1 MAVKGRLNLNNLVTL
16 SLFLVT
22 ITTAPLFAFDPVN
35 VPRFSLL
42 VIFGML
48 IGFQIY
54 LNRKTLR
61 FNQHNLIILLLL
73 IFIIFIIIS
82 MLASQMPWPE
92 RIYGVEGRN
101 LGSLTYFLLVFV
113 LLGTTLSEI
122 KSIGPKLVSILNFTG
137 IFNAIYG
144 LIQMLG
150 LDPFDW
156 INPYSPVF
164 GFFGNPNFFASFIG
178 IASSGAINKVL
189 DVKTKAIHKLGWT
202 LIIFLYILVIT
213 GSKSQQGILV
223 LISVSVVSLGF
234 WFKTHA
240 KYSKYLVGYT
250 FVIGLGFIAGLL
262 DILQKAPWPSFL
274 YKQSV
279 TFRGDYWQAGTHM
292 ALENPITGVGLDG
305 FRDNYR
311 STLTFERAARLGAG
325 EAVDSAH
332 NIFID
337 LAAGGGIFLLF
348 AYLLILLLALVK
360 VLSQFKTLTEFDA
373 TYTVLV
379 GAWVGYLLQSVISIN
394 QIGLAIWGWCLTG
407 FLIAD
412 YSKIEEN
419 AKKPFN
425 KFKIRD
431 KILFLIILFI
441 AIGVVRPLFLN
452 DIEYRAAV
460 KSGDITRIENVS
472 REFPQ
477 QVGKYIYIAQL
488 FESNGFSD
496 RSIIIAREAVKVN
509 PRNYEAWQALLSM
522 SKSTEIEKEN
532 ARVMLKQLNPNL
544 QTAN

>member
-1 MAVKGRLNLNNLVTL
+1 MAIKERFNLNNLVTFCL
-16 SLFLVT
+16 LLVT
-22 ITTAPLFAFDPVN
+22 ITTTPIFSFDPIN

-48 IGFQIY
+48 ICFQIY
-54 LNRKTLR
+54 FNRKTIR
-61 FNQHNLIILLLL
+61 SNRYKLIILLL
-73 IFIIFIIIS
+73 IFFGTFIIIS
-82 MLASQMPWPE
+82 MLTSQMPWPE

-101 LGSLTYFLLVFV
+101 LGSLTYFMLAFI
-113 LLGTTLSEI
+113 LLGTVLSDI
-122 KSIGPKLVSILNFTG
+122 KSIGPKLVSILNFSG
-137 IFNAIYG
+137 IVSALYG
-144 LIQMLG
+144 LIQLLG

-189 DVKTKAIHKLGWT
+189 DAKTRAIHKLGWT

-223 LISVSVVSLGF
+223 LISASVISFVF
-234 WFKTHA
+234 WLKTHA

-250 FVIGLGFIAGLL
+250 FVIGMGFTAGLL

-279 TFRGDYWQAGTHM
+279 TFRGDYWQAGSQM

-311 STLTFERAARLGAG
+311 STLSSERAARLGAG

-379 GAWVGYLLQSVISIN
+379 CAWV
-394 QIGLAIWGWCLTG
+394 
-407 FLIAD
+407 D
-412 YSKIEEN
+412 
-419 AKKPFN
+419 
-425 KFKIRD
+425 
-431 KILFLIILFI
+431 
-441 AIGVVRPLFLN
+441 
-452 DIEYRAAV
+452 
-460 KSGDITRIENVS
+460 
-472 REFPQ
+472 
-477 QVGKYIYIAQL
+477 
-488 FESNGFSD
+488 
-496 RSIIIAREAVKVN
+496 
-509 PRNYEAWQALLSM
+509 
-522 SKSTEIEKEN
+522 
-532 ARVMLKQLNPNL
+532 
-544 QTAN
+544 